1 MFDLFGEFDSAEEL
15 NLAAAGQREQGD
27 REALLNLAKENG
39 IDQEDVED
47 YMDGLMDELVTPLM
61 AAVGKI
67 EVENKHLK
75 LAGVLEDWK
84 DAVLE
89 ICTEDEKMQ
98 RAVRK
103 KGKSLKGCMALL
115 LAFAFENKVQV
126 SEEVVK
132 ATKVK
137 HNGKT
142 EPMRGPVYLGI
153 PNRHEVRQIVKKY
166 YGVEG

>member
-27 REALLNLAKENG
+27 REALLSLAKENG
-39 IDQEDVED
+39 IDQEDAED
-47 YMDGLMDELVTPLM
+47 YMDGLMDELVNPLM

-89 ICTEDEKMQ
+89 MCTEDEKMQ

-103 KGKSLKGCMALL
+103 KGKSLKECIKNVEKRMERSGMK
-115 LAFAFENKVQV
+115 ENPIDV
-126 SEEVVK
+126 
-132 ATKVK
+132 
-137 HNGKT
+137 
-142 EPMRGPVYLGI
+142 M
-153 PNRHEVRQIVKKY
+153 IVLNEKMEIVIQYKK
-166 YGVEG
+166 